1 MALRL
6 SKTVKLIN
14 LEIFS
19 IWEMAYPSS
28 SWADPL
34 DSPSFC
40 YNDRKLWC
48 YKVGCLSNSIK
59 FINHFLRSNFKKH
72 NINVIRVICPV
83 YNLHTYTLLAN
94 FRFIPLPLSIVS
106 SVVWLSSRKKCWS
119 CLPESCPHSAQ
130 LLSEIK
136 CRATQNTNFWREIR
150 ILCSWGREL
159 HFWQSSSR
167 IFCSLAD
174 WWSAIGS

>member
-34 DSPSFC
+34 DSASFC

-48 YKVGCLSNSIK
+48 YKVGCLSNIIK
-59 FINHFLRSNFKKH
+59 FINHFLWSNFKKH

-83 YNLHTYTLLAN
+83 YNLHIIYPSCQFPFHSITPVHCEFSSLVVLKEKML
-94 FRFIPLPLSIVS
+94 ILPARIVS
-106 SVVWLSSRKKCWS
+106 
-119 CLPESCPHSAQ
+119 
-130 LLSEIK
+130 
-136 CRATQNTNFWREIR
+136 T
-150 ILCSWGREL
+150 
-159 HFWQSSSR
+159 
-167 IFCSLAD
+167 FCSAVVRD
-174 WWSAIGS
+174 QMPRNTKY